1 MQVEWYGQ
9 SAFRLTDGAT
19 TVFIDPFDDLGP
31 MAQRGLRWDYPAIEG
46 VQADLLLVTHEHFD
60 HNGVGAIAGDP
71 PTLRSTA
78 GRLESPIGE
87 VLAVASEH
95 DAAAG
100 TERGPNTLFAFTLG
114 GRRVA
119 HLGDLGQSDLRE
131 EQAQALGDV
140 DLLFVPIGDG
150 PTIGAEQAAAI
161 AGRLSARI
169 VVPMHYRTERIDFLD
184 PVDAFAQSA
193 QRVEPLQ
200 SSAFDLDTLRA
211 ATVPSSSC
219 PPRREPPLG
228 VAPAVRRRTHAARPR
243 LRTARRGHRR
253 CIPQPI
259 WSVTC

>member
-19 TVFIDPFDDLGP
+19 TVFIDPFDDLG
-31 MAQRGLRWDYPAIEG
+31 ALAERGMRWDYPAIEG
-46 VQADLLLVTHEHFD
+46 VRADLLLVTHEHFD

-95 DAAAG
+95 DEAAG

-131 EQAQALGDV
+131 EQAQALGNV
-140 DLLFVPIGDG
+140 DLLFVPVGDG

-161 AGRLSARI
+161 AARLSARV
-169 VVPMHYRTERIDFLD
+169 VVPMHYRTERIDFLE
-184 PVDAFAQSA
+184 PVDAFAALA
-193 QRVEPLQ
+193 QRVERLE
-200 SSAFDLDTLRA
+200 SSAFDLDALPGGETPLVVVPA
-211 ATVPSSSC
+211 AP
-219 PPRREPPLG
+219 
-228 VAPAVRRRTHAARPR
+228 
-243 LRTARRGHRR
+243 
-253 CIPQPI
+253 
-259 WSVTC
+259 